1 MNIYIH
7 LENTIRELDSK
18 LLLASLAASKGHKVL
33 ISNIASIEKGIKWGF
48 LSPGIFHTKSLTP
61 SRRKINLHKSII
73 GKGNLVTSIDEEAGL
88 IQNNYEIFAKERFSN
103 ETIKDASAVFCW
115 GSDDAETLKK
125 IYSGYSSK
133 LFKTGSPR
141 VDLWKPVFLKYWGK
155 LQKKPNRPFLL
166 VVSNMSKA
174 NFVEPFK
181 NIIKKHKKNDLYKFK
196 PHLFKNT
203 FVTASEQ
210 YRTILAFIEAIR
222 YIAEKN
228 KNYDIVLRPHQ
239 NEDIESWKIYLD
251 ELPNVY
257 VIREG
262 SITRWINNSFAV
274 MHNGCTTALEARI
287 CNKPL
292 ITYIPNKQELFGNDL
307 PNELGL
313 KVKTKEDLFLKVNYF
328 FDQSQLNN
336 KINSEISL
344 PEQIIRKLYID
355 NKELAAE
362 KIVKIWENLVIDQS
376 KFSKANKWRSFEV
389 FLKLIKINQIR
400 KKIFTR
406 FYSEELNYKIDN
418 YKFPSFDIDDINYKI
433 EKFKTV
439 LPINKE
445 IKCKLISERAILI
458 KL

>member
-1 MNIYIH
+1 MNIYIG

-181 NIIKKHKKNDLYKFK
+181 NIIKNHKKSLHPYNLIYKK
-196 PHLFKNT
+196 
-203 FVTASEQ
+203 
-210 YRTILAFIEAIR
+210 
-222 YIAEKN
+222 
-228 KNYDIVLRPHQ
+228 
-239 NEDIESWKIYLD
+239 
-251 ELPNVY
+251 
-257 VIREG
+257 
-262 SITRWINNSFAV
+262 
-274 MHNGCTTALEARI
+274 
-287 CNKPL
+287 
-292 ITYIPNKQELFGNDL
+292 
-307 PNELGL
+307 
-313 KVKTKEDLFLKVNYF
+313 
-328 FDQSQLNN
+328 
-336 KINSEISL
+336 SL
-344 PEQIIRKLYID
+344 HPY
-355 NKELAAE
+355 
-362 KIVKIWENLVIDQS
+362 
-376 KFSKANKWRSFEV
+376 
-389 FLKLIKINQIR
+389 
-400 KKIFTR
+400 
-406 FYSEELNYKIDN
+406 
-418 YKFPSFDIDDINYKI
+418 
-433 EKFKTV
+433 
-439 LPINKE
+439 
-445 IKCKLISERAILI
+445 
-458 KL
+458 